1 MWHKPAFQIL
11 SVFYSASILVVLFML
26 YNYVQNDQV
35 QVTKDQVMQE
45 TREAAQKIDDVLSQ
59 ISSTA
64 RDLADEIGAGKLP
77 RSQIIERLEKTMD
90 KIPHLFGMGVAYIPY
105 LNDPETR
112 RHSPYYIQ
120 QGETQEFQ
128 TFIVPCS
135 RTQYKISKCVV
146 FVDYS
151 LENIKAL
158 MNSLNLGK
166 TGYGFIFSKEGE
178 FIEHPI
184 EEYVKNKKTIFDIA
198 DIRNDN
204 ALKRLGSRAI
214 NNESGVMEHIDPV
227 TGQSAWIFY
236 QPISTTGWIM
246 GTVVMQDEFFSQTL
260 EELRHQRI
268 WLSFWI
274 IICLVFFLALLFRAD
289 KGHWRVV
296 FSISILLFIGISFI
310 YYLAQTAPFHPGSE
324 STLIVGKANLNQFLS
339 YKTQQSEEKAL
350 FIPTGI
356 LIESIAFSAKGH
368 INLTGHIW
376 QKYDDD
382 FPNNI
387 SRGFSLPQA
396 ESLQIREAYRRQE
409 NQKEVIGWYFEASV
423 PQAFNDSKYPIDR
436 REINIFIEHNDNKVF
451 LTPDLEAYQWINPIY
466 HPGIKPEVVLPN
478 WQLKSSFFNYR
489 AHGEKLYFTVFLQR
503 DFLNPFIKSMLPLI
517 VIGIM
522 LFAILLLLGSVR
534 LTNVAAPLG
543 ALFLGALL
551 VHIALRKEI
560 TTSEILYVEYFYIV
574 MYIVILAVIISYFLF
589 HIKSKLFFIQYRN
602 GLVAKLLFWPF
613 ILGSLLG
620 ITVWMF

>member
-11 SVFYSASILVVLFML
+11 SVFYSASLLLVLFML

-35 QVTKDQVMQE
+35 QVTKDQLMQE
-45 TREAAQKIDDVLSQ
+45 TRETAQKIDHLLSQ

-64 RDLADEIGAGKLP
+64 RDLANEIGAGKLH

-90 KIPHLFGMGVAYIPY
+90 TIPHLLGMGVAYIPY
-105 LNDPETR
+105 LNDQ
-112 RHSPYYIQ
+112 RHSPYYI
-120 QGETQEFQ
+120 GETQAQIFQ
-128 TFIVPCS
+128 TFTIPCS
-135 RTQYKISKCVV
+135 RDQYKISKCVV

-184 EEYVKNKKTIFDIA
+184 EEYVKNKKTIFEIA
-198 DIRNDN
+198 DIHNDN
-204 ALKRLGSRAI
+204 ALKRLGSLAI

-236 QPISTTGWIM
+236 HPISTTGWIM
-246 GTVVMQDEFFSQTL
+246 ATVVMQDEFFNQTL

-268 WLSFWI
+268 WLIFWS
-274 IICLVFFLALLFRAD
+274 IICLIFFLALLFRAD
-289 KGHWRVV
+289 KGYWSVV
-296 FSISILLFIGISFI
+296 FSTSIFLFIGISFI
-310 YYLAQTAPFHPGSE
+310 YYLAQTAPFRPDSE

-339 YKTQQSEEKAL
+339 SKSQPSEEKAL
-350 FIPTGI
+350 LIPTGI
-356 LIESIAFSAKGH
+356 LIESIAFDGLM
-368 INLTGHIW
+368 NLTGHIW
-376 QKYDDD
+376 QKYDDN

-387 SRGFSLPQA
+387 SRGFTLPQA
-396 ESLQIREAYRRQE
+396 ESLKIREAYRRQE
-409 NQKEVIGWYFEASV
+409 NQKEVIGWYFEASL
-423 PQAFNDSKYPIDR
+423 PQTFNDSKYPFDR
-436 REINIFIEHNDNKVF
+436 REINLLIEHTDKKVF

-466 HPGIKPEVVLPN
+466 HPGIKPEIVLPS
-478 WQLKSSFFNYR
+478 WQLKSSFFNYSS
-489 AHGEKLYFTVFLQR
+489 HGEKLYFTVFLQR
-503 DFLNPFIKSMLPLI
+503 DFLNPFIKTMLPLI

-534 LTNVAAPLG
+534 LTDMAAPLG
-543 ALFLGALL
+543 ALFFGTLL
-551 VHIALRKEI
+551 AHIALRKEI
-560 TTSEILYVEYFYIV
+560 TASEILYIDYFYII
-574 MYIVILAVIISYFLF
+574 MYIAILAVITSYFLF
-589 HIKSKLFFIQYRN
+589 HIKSKLQYRN

-620 ITVWMF
+620 VTIWMFYT

>member
-1 MWHKPAFQIL
+1 MWHKPAFKIL
-11 SVFYSASILVVLFML
+11 SVFYSASLLLVLFML

-35 QVTKDQVMQE
+35 QVTKEQVMQE
-45 TREAAQKIDDVLSQ
+45 TRELAQKIDDVLSQ

-64 RDLADEIGAGKLP
+64 HELADEIGAGKLQ
-77 RSQIIERLEKTMD
+77 RSQIIERLEKNMD
-90 KIPHLFGMGVAYIPY
+90 KIPHLLGMGVAYIPY
-105 LNDPETR
+105 LNDQ
-112 RHSPYYIQ
+112 RHSPYYI
-120 QGETQEFQ
+120 GETQAQIFQ
-128 TFIVPCS
+128 TFTIPCS
-135 RTQYKISKCVV
+135 REQYKISKCDV

-184 EEYVKNKKTIFDIA
+184 EEYVKNKKTIFEIA
-198 DIRNDN
+198 DIHNDN
-204 ALKRLGSRAI
+204 ALKRLGSLAI
-214 NNESGVMEHIDPV
+214 NKESGVMEYIDPV
-227 TGQSAWIFY
+227 TDQSAWIFY
-236 QPISTTGWIM
+236 HPISTTGWIM
-246 GTVVMQDEFFSQTL
+246 ATVVMQDEFFSQTL

-268 WLSFWI
+268 WLTFWI

-289 KGHWRVV
+289 KGHWTVV
-296 FSISILLFIGISFI
+296 FSTSILLFIGISFI
-310 YYLAQTAPFHPGSE
+310 YYLAQTAPFRPASE

-339 YKTQQSEEKAL
+339 IQPPEEKAL

-356 LIESIAFSAKGH
+356 LIESITFSPDRLM
-368 INLTGHIW
+368 NLTGHIW
-376 QKYDDD
+376 QKYEDDI
-382 FPNNI
+382 NI

-396 ESLQIREAYRRQE
+396 ESLQIKEAYRRQE

-423 PQAFNDSKYPIDR
+423 PQAFNDSKYPFDR
-436 REINIFIEHNDNKVF
+436 REINLLIEHTDKNVF

-466 HPGIKPEVVLPN
+466 HPGIKPEVELPS

-503 DFLNPFIKSMLPLI
+503 DFLNPFMKSILPLI

-522 LFAILLLLGSVR
+522 LFAILLLLGSVG
-534 LTNVAAPLG
+534 LTNVVAPLG
-543 ALFLGALL
+543 ALFFGTLL
-551 VHIALRKEI
+551 AHIALRKEI
-560 TTSEILYVEYFYIV
+560 TASDILYVDYFYII
-574 MYIVILAVIISYFLF
+574 MYVAILAVIISYFLF
-589 HIKSKLFFIQYRN
+589 HIKSKLQYRN

-620 ITVWMF
+620 VTVWRFYS

>member
-11 SVFYSASILVVLFML
+11 SVFYTASLLLVLFML
-26 YNYVQNDQV
+26 YNYVQNDPV

-45 TREAAQKIDDVLSQ
+45 TREVAQKIDDVLSQ

-64 RDLADEIGAGKLP
+64 RDLANEIGAGKLH
-77 RSQIIERLEKTMD
+77 RTQIIERLEKTMD
-90 KIPHLFGMGVAYIPY
+90 KIPYLVGMGVAYIPY
-105 LNDPETR
+105 LNDQ
-112 RHSPYYIQ
+112 RHSPYYI
-120 QGETQEFQ
+120 GETQAQIFQ
-128 TFIVPCS
+128 TFTIPCS
-135 RTQYKISKCVV
+135 REQYKISKCDV
-146 FVDYS
+146 FVDYT

-184 EEYVKNKKTIFDIA
+184 EEYVKNKKTIFEIA
-198 DIRNDN
+198 DIHNDN
-204 ALKRLGSRAI
+204 ALKRLGKRAI

-236 QPISTTGWIM
+236 HPISTTGWIM
-246 GTVVMQDEFFSQTL
+246 ATVVMQDEFFSQTL

-268 WLSFWI
+268 WLIFWS
-274 IICLVFFLALLFRAD
+274 IICLIFFLALLFRAE
-289 KGHWRVV
+289 HWPVV
-296 FSISILLFIGISFI
+296 FSTSLLLFIGISFI
-310 YYLAQTAPFHPGSE
+310 YYLAQTAPFRPDSE
-324 STLIVGKANLNQFLS
+324 STLIVDKANLNQFLS
-339 YKTQQSEEKAL
+339 SHIQQYEEKAL

-356 LIESIAFSAKGH
+356 LIESITFSPDRLM
-368 INLTGHIW
+368 NLTGHIW
-376 QKYDDD
+376 QKYDDN

-396 ESLQIREAYRRQE
+396 ESLKIREAYRRQE
-409 NQKEVIGWYFEASV
+409 NQKEVIGWYFEASL
-423 PQAFNDSKYPIDR
+423 PQAFNESKYPLDR
-436 REINIFIEHNDNKVF
+436 REINLLIEHTDKKVF

-466 HPGIKPEVVLPN
+466 HPGIKPEMVLPS

-503 DFLNPFIKSMLPLI
+503 DFLNPFIKSILPLI

-522 LFAILLLLGSVR
+522 LFAILLLLGSVG
-534 LTNVAAPLG
+534 LSNVAAPLG
-543 ALFLGALL
+543 ALFFGTLL
-551 VHIALRKEI
+551 AHIALRKEI
-560 TTSEILYVEYFYIV
+560 TASDILYVDYFYII
-574 MYIVILAVIISYFLF
+574 MYLAILAVIISYFLF
-589 HIKSKLFFIQYRN
+589 HIKSQLFFIQYHN

-620 ITVWMF
+620 VTIWMFYT